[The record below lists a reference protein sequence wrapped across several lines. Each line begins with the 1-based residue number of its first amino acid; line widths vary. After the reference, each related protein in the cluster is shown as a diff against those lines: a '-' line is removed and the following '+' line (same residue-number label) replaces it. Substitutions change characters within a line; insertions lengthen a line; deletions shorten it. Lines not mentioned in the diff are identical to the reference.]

1 MFFLWS
7 LVIGLATVSSA
18 HLFGDDLDCTGING
32 IRPQCESKE
41 SYYQRDVFWVGG
53 HYVNAAIGLLTYDQ
67 MYVEKLTP
75 HKGIKKPYPV
85 VLFHGGGVS
94 GATWLN
100 TPDNRKGF
108 ASMFLDLNYQVYIVD
123 QTSVGRGTQEDLTG
137 YPLRIGSTSNISEVG
152 FTAPEIADAYPQSQL
167 HTQWPGTGLRGDPI
181 FDAFESGFMP
191 LTTNNTRQEIS
202 MRAAGCQL
210 LHLIGPSFLISHS
223 IGAIHPIVISDECPD
238 LVLGNVNLEP
248 GNIPFESYTGNAT
261 SSVGRTTTRPFG
273 LTVSNLNYDPP
284 ISNYTDLIT
293 ETVGEDTLERRSC
306 IQQSSTAENY
316 TIHTLPNIAKVPY
329 VAFTGEASPHIT
341 YEHCIIQYLN
351 QVGVKANWI
360 KMADVGVHGNAHFG
374 FLEKNNVEYFKVVE
388 SWIKKA
394 SNGIG
399 FDSGRYSSWKA

>member
-18 HLFGDDLDCTGING
+18 KSSDDLDCTGING
-32 IRPQCESKE
+32 IRPQCESQE
-41 SYYQRDVFWVGG
+41 TSYKRDVFWVGG

-67 MYVEKLTP
+67 AYVEKLTP

-108 ASMFLDLNYQVYIVD
+108 ASMFLDLGYQVYVVD
-123 QTSVGRGTQEDLTG
+123 QTSVGRGTQEDLVG
-137 YPLRIGSTSNISEVG
+137 YPLRIGSTANISEVG
-152 FTAPEIADAYPQSQL
+152 FTAPEIANAYPQSEQ
-167 HTQWPGTGLRGDPI
+167 HTQWPGTGVRGDPI
-181 FDAFESGFMP
+181 FDAFESSFMP

-202 MRAAGCQL
+202 MRAAGCEL
-210 LHLIGPSFLISHS
+210 LQLIGPSFLISHS

-261 SSVGRTTTRPFG
+261 SSVGRSAARPFG

-284 ISNYTDLIT
+284 ISNYTELMT
-293 ETVGEDTLERRSC
+293 ETVGEDTPESRSC
-306 IQQSSTAENY
+306 IQQSSAANY
-316 TIHTLPNIAKVPY
+316 TIHTLPNVAKVPY

-341 YEHCIIQYLN
+341 YEHCVIQYLN
-351 QVGVKANWI
+351 QVGVKTDWI
-360 KMADVGVHGNAHFG
+360 KMADAGVYGNAHFG
-374 FLEKNNVEYFKVVE
+374 FLEKNNDEYFKIVE
-388 SWIKKA
+388 AWIKKA
-394 SNGIG
+394 ANGIG
-399 FDSGRYSSWKA
+399 SSDSGGRYSHWKA